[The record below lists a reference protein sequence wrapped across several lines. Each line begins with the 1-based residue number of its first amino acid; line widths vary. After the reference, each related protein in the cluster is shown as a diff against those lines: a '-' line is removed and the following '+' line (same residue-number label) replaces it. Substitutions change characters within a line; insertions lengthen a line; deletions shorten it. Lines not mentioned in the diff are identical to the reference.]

1 MGSIF
6 HSVTCFRIVNLVFK
20 WLRHGWHVQHGNTN
34 SHGCSPECS
43 FRSNRSPPEPR
54 WSPGEGLYVSQ
65 KDEGQNSGW
74 SCCPQQPAPPR
85 VHGQLLALEIRA
97 RRFGVAKQT
106 GTRGGFLPD
115 TQPAPSGSSRPCRA
129 ARRAGAAA
137 AWSDPR
143 PPRLDLPP
151 GADGGAW
158 PAHPNV
164 FFFY

>member
-1 MGSIF
+1 MGGIF
-6 HSVTCFRIVNLVFK
+6 HSVTCFRIVILVFK

-54 WSPGEGLYVSQ
+54 WSPGEGMYVSQ

-85 VHGQLLALEIRA
+85 VHRQLLALEIRA
-97 RRFGVAKQT
+97 WCFGVAKQT

-115 TQPAPSGSSRPCRA
+115 TQPAPSGSSLQSW
-129 ARRAGAAA
+129 GSGGLV
-137 AWSDPR
+137 W

-151 GADGGAW
+151 GADGEAW
-158 PAHPNV
+158 PARPNA